1 MLVWDNLNVHK
12 DTRLQA
18 FIDTHEWITSYFLAA
33 YAPNLNPVE
42 GIRSLL

>member
-1 MLVWDNLNVHK
+1 MHK

-18 FIDTHEWITSYFLAA
+18 FIDTHDWITSYFLAA
-33 YAPNLNPVE
+33 YALDLNPVE